1 MPVELMWDDEAHTIL
16 IQKYTGELIPEE
28 FQKTVD
34 QSRQMLLSVSH
45 PVDLII
51 DAREVENKIST
62 VMNSAKYADDN
73 VPLNQRYLM
82 VVGANLV
89 IRSLVN
95 TAAKFAPKA
104 TRNIFFVNT
113 VSEARHKLMEYRET
127 HLKEMF

>member
-73 VPLNQRYLM
+73 VPQNQRYLV

-95 TAAKFAPKA
+95 AASKFAPKA
-104 TRNIFFVNT
+104 TKNIFFVNT
-113 VSEARHKLMEYRET
+113 VSEARHKLIEYRET
-127 HLKEMF
+127 HLREAF